1 MDSNAYISPSGEI
14 AKTGK
19 EEKNC
24 LTMALL

>member
-1 MDSNAYISPSGEI
+1 MDPNVYISPSGES

-19 EEKNC
+19 KEKHC